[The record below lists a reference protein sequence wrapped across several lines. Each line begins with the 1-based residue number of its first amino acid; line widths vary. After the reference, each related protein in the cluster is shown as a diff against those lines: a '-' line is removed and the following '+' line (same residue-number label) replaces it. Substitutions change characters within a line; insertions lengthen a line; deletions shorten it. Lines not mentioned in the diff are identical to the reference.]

1 MSYVIAIFPSQ
12 LDDKKEISKRGCEI
26 IIRSKRLVYKKKE
39 RKNLNSLANFLG
51 FVSFRV
57 KSIQLT
63 S

>member
-1 MSYVIAIFPSQ
+1 MI
-12 LDDKKEISKRGCEI
+12 KKELSKRGCEI
-26 IIRSKRLVYKKKE
+26 IIRSKRLIYKKKE

-51 FVSFRV
+51 FISVHV